1 MLSFD
6 FNEVLCYYFSMEL
19 SVYYTTT
26 EAAKVLGVSR
36 IAVFQKIKEGKI
48 KAKKAGRNYL
58 ILKKEI
64 LEAAGQ
70 VLSPKRREE
79 IESGVDKVITEYG
92 EVLRR
97 LGKE

>member
-1 MLSFD
+1 
-6 FNEVLCYYFSMEL
+6 MEA
-19 SVYYTTT
+19 SEYYTTT

-36 IAVFQKIKEGKI
+36 IAVFQKIQEGKI
-48 KAKKAGRNYL
+48 KAKKIGRNYV
-58 ILKKEI
+58 IPRREI

-70 VLSPKRREE
+70 VLSPQRRRE

>member
-6 FNEVLCYYFSMEL
+6 FNEVLCYYFDMEH
-19 SVYYTTT
+19 SDYYTTT

-48 KAKKAGRNYL
+48 RAKKMGRNYL
-58 ILKKEI
+58 IPKEEI

-70 VLSPKRREE
+70 VLSQKRREE